1 MVDIDSDFEMDLNP
15 GKYGLKMA
23 ENIIIFR
30 QVNSFNRKGK
40 DVFFLFHG
48 LNSIP
53 ENEIKEIIFE
63 VIPLMEGVIY
73 LNEPKYANCS
83 LLNKE
88 KTKNVSY
95 KCKLEMSEEFNSLAV
110 ISSKDVSNIPN
121 DRILID
127 PSLTDEGIKSGRI
140 FNYSNQDFAKIIPP
154 IISINNIHPKEEGK
168 VIINMTSSD
177 DLEVDNDIFIIPLG
191 LPVGVELI
199 CNISKSKAIETII
212 SECFIDGII
221 NEEIIAFEQM
231 RIIKGK
237 KELFVLL
244 NFMTRELKFNCSK
257 SLKEKAQEK
266 LKLTLFFRQAF
277 FPLKTTHISTFAFM
291 NLILNLIQKD

>member
-1 MVDIDSDFEMDLNP
+1 
-15 GKYGLKMA
+15 
-23 ENIIIFR
+23 
-30 QVNSFNRKGK
+30 
-40 DVFFLFHG
+40 
-48 LNSIP
+48 
-53 ENEIKEIIFE
+53 
-63 VIPLMEGVIY
+63 
-73 LNEPKYANCS
+73 
-83 LLNKE
+83 
-88 KTKNVSY
+88 
-95 KCKLEMSEEFNSLAV
+95 MSEEFNSLAV

-231 RIIKGK
+231 KIIKGK

-266 LKLTLFFRQAF
+266 LKLTLSFRQAF